1 LIIGITEEIAFCYW
15 LVLMIEKLEGV
26 LVGELHHRVLERS
39 DLLKHLV
46 RYLRIQTNSA
56 MLKLVEW

>member
-1 LIIGITEEIAFCYW
+1 
-15 LVLMIEKLEGV
+15 MIEKLEGV